1 MTTLVSDLLLPTW
14 EAPPDKYDKASSLQ
28 DVSNMYVDLRT
39 LQVFVAV
46 LLPVT
51 V

>member
-1 MTTLVSDLLLPTW
+1 MATLVSDLLLPTR
-14 EAPPDKYDKASSLQ
+14 EASPDKSSKASSLQ
-28 DVSNMYVDLRT
+28 DVSNICVDFRT

-46 LLPVT
+46 LLLVT